1 MRIGLTGGI
10 AAGKSM
16 VSGLLAEL
24 GAWILDADAISREVV
39 EPGTD
44 GLKAIVTEFG
54 EKVIMPDGTLDRKA
68 LGAEVFGDPQKLERL
83 NGILHPIIKAEMLRR
98 AAAIEE
104 NHPEDIVIF
113 DVPLLIESGWQ
124 DAADEVWLVSAPI
137 EQRIRRIAMRDGLDE
152 KQAMERISAQMT
164 DEQKAKYADV
174 IINNGG
180 SIQELEERVTK
191 LYAER
196 KYGKKEEKTQ
206 EQ

>member
-16 VSGLLAEL
+16 VSRILDEL

-39 EPGTD
+39 EPGTE
-44 GLKAIVTEFG
+44 GLKAVAAEFG
-54 EKVIMPDGTLDRKA
+54 EKVLLPDGSLDRRA

-137 EQRIRRIAMRDGLDE
+137 DERIRRIAMRDGLDE

-196 KYGKKEEKTQ
+196 KYGKKEEKAQ

>member
-16 VSGLLAEL
+16 VSELLAEL

-39 EPGTD
+39 EPGTE
-44 GLKAIVTEFG
+44 GLKAIAAEFG
-54 EKVIMPDGTLDRKA
+54 EKVIMPDGTLDRRA

-83 NGILHPIIKAEMLRR
+83 NGILHPIIKAEMLCR
-98 AAAIEE
+98 AAEIEE
-104 NHPEDIVIF
+104 QHPEDIVIF

-124 DAADEVWLVSAPI
+124 DVADEVWLVSAPI

-196 KYGKKEEKTQ
+196 KYGKKEEKAQ

>member
-10 AAGKSM
+10 AAGKSI
-16 VSGLLAEL
+16 VSGFLAQQ

-39 EPGTD
+39 EPGTE
-44 GLKAIVTEFG
+44 GLRAVVAEFG
-54 EKVIMPDGTLDRKA
+54 SKVIDSDGTLDRKA
-68 LGAEVFGDPQKLERL
+68 LGAEVFGDAQKLERL
-83 NGILHPIIKAEMLRR
+83 NGILHPMIKAEMLKH
-98 AAAIEE
+98 AEEIEQ
-104 NHPEDIVIF
+104 NHPEDIIIF

-124 DAADEVWLVSAPI
+124 DVADEVWLVSAPI
-137 EQRIRRIAMRDGLDE
+137 EQRIRRIAMRDGLDQ

-164 DEQKAKYADV
+164 DQQKAKYADV
-174 IINNGG
+174 IIHNGG
-180 SIQELEERVTK
+180 SIQELEENVAR

>member
-39 EPGTD
+39 EPGTE
-44 GLKAIVTEFG
+44 GLKAIAAEFG

-98 AAAIEE
+98 AAEIEE
-104 NHPEDIVIF
+104 QHPEDIVIF

-124 DAADEVWLVSAPI
+124 DVADEVWLVSAPI

-196 KYGKKEEKTQ
+196 KYGKKEEKAQ

>member
-16 VSGLLAEL
+16 VSGILAEL

-44 GLKAIVTEFG
+44 GLKAVAAEFG

-68 LGAEVFGDPQKLERL
+68 LGAEVFGDPQKLELL

-104 NHPEDIVIF
+104 KHPEDIVIF

-124 DAADEVWLVSAPI
+124 DATDEVWLVSAPI
-137 EQRIRRIAMRDGLDE
+137 DERIRRIAMRDGLDE

-164 DEQKAKYADV
+164 DEQKAQYADV
-174 IINNGG
+174 IIDNGG
-180 SIQELEERVTK
+180 SLQDLEERVTK

-196 KYGKKEEKTQ
+196 KYGKKEEKAQ

>member
-39 EPGTD
+39 EPGTE
-44 GLKAIVTEFG
+44 GLKAVAAEFG
-54 EKVIMPDGTLDRKA
+54 EKVLLPDGTLDRRA

-83 NGILHPIIKAEMLRR
+83 NGILHPIIKAEMLCR
-98 AAAIEE
+98 AAEIEE
-104 NHPEDIVIF
+104 QHPKDIVIF
-113 DVPLLIESGWQ
+113 DVPLLIKSGWQ
-124 DAADEVWLVSAPI
+124 DVADEVWLVSAPV

-152 KQAMERISAQMT
+152 KQTMERISAQMT

-196 KYGKKEEKTQ
+196 KYGKKEEKAQ

>member
-39 EPGTD
+39 EPGTE
-44 GLKAIVTEFG
+44 GLKAVAAEFG
-54 EKVIMPDGTLDRKA
+54 EKVLLPDGTLDRRA

-83 NGILHPIIKAEMLRR
+83 NGILHPIIKAEMLKR
-98 AAAIEE
+98 AAEIEE
-104 NHPEDIVIF
+104 QHPKDIVIF

-124 DAADEVWLVSAPI
+124 DVADEVWLVSAPV
-137 EQRIRRIAMRDGLDE
+137 EQRIRRIAIRDGLDE

-180 SIQELEERVTK
+180 SIQELKERVTK

-196 KYGKKEEKTQ
+196 KYGKKEEKAQ

>member
-16 VSGLLAEL
+16 VSELLAEL

-39 EPGTD
+39 EPGTE
-44 GLKAIVTEFG
+44 GLKAVAAEFG
-54 EKVIMPDGTLDRKA
+54 EKVLLPDGTLDRRA

-83 NGILHPIIKAEMLRR
+83 NGILHPIIKAEMLKR
-98 AAAIEE
+98 AAEIEE
-104 NHPEDIVIF
+104 QHPEDIVIF

-124 DAADEVWLVSAPI
+124 DVADEVWLVSAPV

-196 KYGKKEEKTQ
+196 KYGKKEEKAQ

>member
-39 EPGTD
+39 EPGTE
-44 GLKAIVTEFG
+44 GLKAVAAEFG
-54 EKVIMPDGTLDRKA
+54 EKVLLPDGTLDRRA
-68 LGAEVFGDPQKLERL
+68 LGAEVFGDPKKLERL

-98 AAAIEE
+98 AAEIEE
-104 NHPEDIVIF
+104 QYPEDIVIF

-124 DAADEVWLVSAPI
+124 DVADEVWLVSAPV

-152 KQAMERISAQMT
+152 EQAMERISAQMT

-180 SIQELEERVTK
+180 SIQELKERVTK

-196 KYGKKEEKTQ
+196 KYGKKEEKAQ

>member
-39 EPGTD
+39 EPGTE
-44 GLKAIVTEFG
+44 GLKAVAAEFG
-54 EKVIMPDGTLDRKA
+54 EKVLLPDGTLDRRA

-98 AAAIEE
+98 AAEIEE
-104 NHPEDIVIF
+104 QYPEDIVIF

-124 DAADEVWLVSAPI
+124 DVADEVWLVSAPV

-152 KQAMERISAQMT
+152 KQTMERISAQMT

-196 KYGKKEEKTQ
+196 KYGKKEEKAQ

>member
-16 VSGLLAEL
+16 VSGILAEL

-39 EPGTD
+39 EPGTE
-44 GLKAIVTEFG
+44 GLKAVAAEFG
-54 EKVIMPDGTLDRKA
+54 EKVLLPDGTLDRRA

-83 NGILHPIIKAEMLRR
+83 NGILHPIIKAEMLKR
-98 AAAIEE
+98 AAEIEE
-104 NHPEDIVIF
+104 QHPKDIVIF

-124 DAADEVWLVSAPI
+124 NVADEVWLVSAPV

-196 KYGKKEEKTQ
+196 KYGKKEEKAQ

>member
-39 EPGTD
+39 EPGTE
-44 GLKAIVTEFG
+44 GLKAIAAEFG

-83 NGILHPIIKAEMLRR
+83 NGILHPIIKAEMLKR
-98 AAAIEE
+98 AAEIEE
-104 NHPEDIVIF
+104 KHPEDIVIF

-124 DAADEVWLVSAPI
+124 DVADEVWLVSAPI

-164 DEQKAKYADV
+164 DEQKAKHADV

-196 KYGKKEEKTQ
+196 KYGKKEEKAQ

>member
-39 EPGTD
+39 EPGTE
-44 GLKAIVTEFG
+44 GLKAVAAEFG
-54 EKVIMPDGTLDRKA
+54 EKVLLPDGTLDRRA

-98 AAAIEE
+98 AAEIEE
-104 NHPEDIVIF
+104 QHPEDIVIF

-124 DAADEVWLVSAPI
+124 DVADEVWLVSAPV

-180 SIQELEERVTK
+180 SIQELKERVTK

-196 KYGKKEEKTQ
+196 KYGKKEEKAQ

>member
-16 VSGLLAEL
+16 VSGILAEL

-39 EPGTD
+39 EPGTE
-44 GLKAIVTEFG
+44 GLKAIAAEFG
-54 EKVIMPDGTLDRKA
+54 EKVLMPDGSLDRRA

-98 AAAIEE
+98 AAEIEE
-104 NHPEDIVIF
+104 QHTEDIVIF

-124 DAADEVWLVSAPI
+124 DVADEVWLVSAPV

-164 DEQKAKYADV
+164 DEQKAKHADV

-180 SIQELEERVTK
+180 SIQELKERVTK

-196 KYGKKEEKTQ
+196 KYGKKEEKAQ

>member
-39 EPGTD
+39 EPGTE
-44 GLKAIVTEFG
+44 GLKAIAAEFG

-83 NGILHPIIKAEMLRR
+83 NGILHPIIKAEMLKR
-98 AAAIEE
+98 AAEIEE
-104 NHPEDIVIF
+104 QHPKDIVIF

-124 DAADEVWLVSAPI
+124 DVADEVWLVSAPI

-196 KYGKKEEKTQ
+196 KYGKKEEKAQ

>member
-39 EPGTD
+39 EPGTE
-44 GLKAIVTEFG
+44 GLKAIAAEFG

-83 NGILHPIIKAEMLRR
+83 NGILHPIIKAEMLKR
-98 AAAIEE
+98 AAEIEE
-104 NHPEDIVIF
+104 QHPKDIVIF

-124 DAADEVWLVSAPI
+124 DVADEVWLVSAPV

-180 SIQELEERVTK
+180 SIQGLKERVTK

-196 KYGKKEEKTQ
+196 KYGKKEEKAQ

>member
-16 VSGLLAEL
+16 VSDILASL

-39 EPGTD
+39 EPGTE
-44 GLKAIVTEFG
+44 GLKAVVAEFG
-54 EKVIMPDGTLDRKA
+54 ENVLMPDGTLDRRA
-68 LGAEVFGDPQKLERL
+68 LGAEVFGNAQKLERL
-83 NGILHPIIKAEMLRR
+83 NGILHPMIKAEMLRR
-98 AAAIEE
+98 ASEIEE
-104 NHPEDIVIF
+104 KHPKDIVIF

-124 DAADEVWLVSAPI
+124 DVADEVWLVSAPI
-137 EQRIRRIAMRDGLDE
+137 DERIRRIAMRDGLDE

-164 DEQKAKYADV
+164 DEQKAQYSDV
-174 IINNGG
+174 IIDNGG
-180 SIQELEERVTK
+180 SIQELEETVTK

-206 EQ
+206 E

>member
-39 EPGTD
+39 EPGTE
-44 GLKAIVTEFG
+44 GLKAVAAEFG

-83 NGILHPIIKAEMLRR
+83 NGILHPIIKAEMLKR
-98 AAAIEE
+98 AAEIEE
-104 NHPEDIVIF
+104 QHPKDIVIF

-124 DAADEVWLVSAPI
+124 DVADEVWLVSAPI

-196 KYGKKEEKTQ
+196 KYGKKEEKAQ

>member
-39 EPGTD
+39 EPGTE
-44 GLKAIVTEFG
+44 GLKAVAAEFG
-54 EKVIMPDGTLDRKA
+54 EKVLLPDGTLDRRA

-83 NGILHPIIKAEMLRR
+83 NGILHPIIKAEMLKR
-98 AAAIEE
+98 AAEIEE
-104 NHPEDIVIF
+104 QHPEDIVIF

-124 DAADEVWLVSAPI
+124 DVADEVWLVSAPV

-180 SIQELEERVTK
+180 SIQELKERVTK

-196 KYGKKEEKTQ
+196 KYGKKEEKAQ

>member
-16 VSGLLAEL
+16 VSDILASL

-39 EPGTD
+39 EPGTE
-44 GLKAIVTEFG
+44 GLKAVAAEFG
-54 EKVIMPDGTLDRKA
+54 ENVLMPDGTLDRRA
-68 LGAEVFGDPQKLERL
+68 LGAEVFGNAQKLERL
-83 NGILHPIIKAEMLRR
+83 NGILHPMIKAEMLRR
-98 AAAIEE
+98 ASEIEE
-104 NHPEDIVIF
+104 KHPKDIVIF

-124 DAADEVWLVSAPI
+124 DVADEVWLVSAPI
-137 EQRIRRIAMRDGLDE
+137 DERIRRIAMRDGLDE

-164 DEQKAKYADV
+164 DEQKAQYSDV
-174 IINNGG
+174 IIDNGG
-180 SIQELEERVTK
+180 SIQELEETVTK

-206 EQ
+206 E

>member
-39 EPGTD
+39 EPGTE
-44 GLKAIVTEFG
+44 GLKAVAAEFG
-54 EKVIMPDGTLDRKA
+54 EKVLLPDGTLDRRA

-83 NGILHPIIKAEMLRR
+83 NGILHPIIKAEMLKR
-98 AAAIEE
+98 AAEIEE
-104 NHPEDIVIF
+104 QHPKDIVIF

-124 DAADEVWLVSAPI
+124 DVADEVWLVSAPV

-196 KYGKKEEKTQ
+196 KYGKKEEKAQ

>member
-39 EPGTD
+39 EPGTE
-44 GLKAIVTEFG
+44 GLKAVAAEFG
-54 EKVIMPDGTLDRKA
+54 EKVLLPDGTLDRRA

-98 AAAIEE
+98 AAEIEE
-104 NHPEDIVIF
+104 QHPEDIVIF

-124 DAADEVWLVSAPI
+124 DVADEVWLVSAPV

-196 KYGKKEEKTQ
+196 KYGKKEEKAQ

>member
-39 EPGTD
+39 EPGTE
-44 GLKAIVTEFG
+44 GLKAVAAEFG
-54 EKVIMPDGTLDRKA
+54 EKVLLPDGTLDRKA

-83 NGILHPIIKAEMLRR
+83 NGILHPIIKAEMLKR
-98 AAAIEE
+98 AAEIEE
-104 NHPEDIVIF
+104 QHPKDIVIF

-124 DAADEVWLVSAPI
+124 DVADEVWLVSAPI

-196 KYGKKEEKTQ
+196 KYGKKEEKAQ

>member
-16 VSGLLAEL
+16 VSRLLAEL

-44 GLKAIVTEFG
+44 GLKAVAAEFG

-98 AAAIEE
+98 AAEIEE
-104 NHPEDIVIF
+104 QHPEDIVIF

-124 DAADEVWLVSAPI
+124 DVADEVWLVSAPV
-137 EQRIRRIAMRDGLDE
+137 EQRMRRIAMRDGLDE

-196 KYGKKEEKTQ
+196 KYGKKEEKAQ

>member
-16 VSGLLAEL
+16 VSDILASL

-39 EPGTD
+39 EPGTE
-44 GLKAIVTEFG
+44 GLKAVAAEFG
-54 EKVIMPDGTLDRKA
+54 ENVLMPDGTLDRRA
-68 LGAEVFGDPQKLERL
+68 LGAEVFGNAQKLERL
-83 NGILHPIIKAEMLRR
+83 NGILHPMIKAEMLRR
-98 AAAIEE
+98 ASKIEE
-104 NHPEDIVIF
+104 KHPGDIVIF

-124 DAADEVWLVSAPI
+124 DVADEVWLVSAPI
-137 EQRIRRIAMRDGLDE
+137 DERIRRIAMRDGLDE

-164 DEQKAKYADV
+164 DEQKAECADV
-174 IINNGG
+174 IIDNGG
-180 SIQELEERVTK
+180 SIQELEETVTK

-206 EQ
+206 E

>member
-39 EPGTD
+39 EPGTE
-44 GLKAIVTEFG
+44 GLKAVAAEFG
-54 EKVIMPDGTLDRKA
+54 EKVLLPDGTLDRRA

-83 NGILHPIIKAEMLRR
+83 NGILHPIIKAEMLKR
-98 AAAIEE
+98 AAEIEE
-104 NHPEDIVIF
+104 QHPEDIVIF

-124 DAADEVWLVSAPI
+124 DVADEVWLVSAPV

-196 KYGKKEEKTQ
+196 KYGKKEEKAQ